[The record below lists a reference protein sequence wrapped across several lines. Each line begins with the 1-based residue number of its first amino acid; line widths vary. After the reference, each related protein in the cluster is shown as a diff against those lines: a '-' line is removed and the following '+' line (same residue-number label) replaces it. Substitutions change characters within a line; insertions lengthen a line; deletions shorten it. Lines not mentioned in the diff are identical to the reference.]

1 MGWRLILVS
10 SCANRL
16 CRGPSS
22 GPYRA
27 MTLPPQD
34 ALYRPDPA
42 ILALAP
48 WLADPVAAA
57 DFPETRLRWRNDRW
71 AEAVG
76 LGGMDDAEW
85 TRRFARFE
93 PLERNLPQP
102 LALRYHGHQFRVYN
116 PDIGDGRGFLYAQLR
131 DGPKDLGG
139 RLLDLGTKGS
149 GQTPWSRQGDGRL
162 TLKGAV
168 REILATEM
176 LEALGVDTSK
186 TFSVV
191 ETGEALWR
199 GDEPSP
205 TRSAVLVRLSHG
217 HIRIGT
223 FQRLAYLSEAEH
235 MAQLVDYCLARF
247 PGPPPPADA
256 PGRDEPAVILLHQV
270 VERLADL
277 AASWMVAGFVHG
289 VLNTDNMNISGE
301 SFDYGPW
308 RWLPAWDPAFTA
320 AYFDDAG
327 LYAFGRQPEAL
338 HWNCGQLA
346 VALRTLVEAP
356 PLIAALERFGPLY
369 QAALARRF
377 AWRLG
382 VEAGSPD
389 DDMALV
395 AAAERYMRESGLA
408 PDAFF
413 AAHRGGAAPPDGEF
427 GNLLAARRCAAPPLS
442 GAAPSLVIEEVERI
456 WTAIAERDDWEPL
469 HDEIA
474 AIRALG
480 GELGPAPLP
489 APPLP

>member
-1 MGWRLILVS
+1 MAS
-10 SCANRL
+10 E
-16 CRGPSS
+16 
-22 GPYRA
+22 
-27 MTLPPQD
+27 PQP
-34 ALYRPDPA
+34 APYRPDPA
-42 ILALAP
+42 ILPLAP
-48 WLADPVAAA
+48 WLADPVAPA
-57 DFPETRLRWRNDRW
+57 DFPQTIVRWRDDRW
-71 AEAVG
+71 AAAVG
-76 LGGMDDAEW
+76 LGGLDDGAW
-85 TRRFARFE
+85 VRRFGRFE
-93 PLERNLPQP
+93 PLAGNLPQP

-131 DGPKDLGG
+131 DRGD

-176 LEALGVDTSK
+176 LETLGVNTSK
-186 TFSVV
+186 TFSVI
-191 ETGEALWR
+191 ETGEELWR

-223 FQRLAYLSEAEH
+223 FQRLAHLSEGEH
-235 MAQLVDYCLARF
+235 MAELVAYCLAQF
-247 PGPPPPADA
+247 PGPPPPHDA

-308 RWLPAWDPAFTA
+308 RWLPAWDPNFTA
-320 AYFDDAG
+320 AYFDHSG

-382 VEAGSPD
+382 IAPETLEE
-389 DDMALV
+389 DMALV
-395 AAAERYMRESGLA
+395 AAAERFMRDHGLS

-413 AAHRGGAAPPDGEF
+413 AAHRGGSAPPEGEF
-427 GNLLAARRCAAPPLS
+427 GNLLAGRKPVAAALS
-442 GAAPSLVIEEVERI
+442 VPAPALVIEEVERV
-456 WTAIAERDDWEPL
+456 WAAIAEHDDWAPL
-469 HDEIA
+469 QEKVA

-480 GELGPAPLP
+480 GELGLP
-489 APPLP
+489 RRCHD